1 MDGVGAM
8 QGIINLPGQ
17 QGEMPEVTFVW
28 RSEYGWPLD
37 SVSDNVSAFGYEPDD
52 FLVYGL
58 SYEDII
64 HPADLEM
71 VRKTLREYSGDPGED
86 LVQEY
91 RILNADGDARWVRE
105 NTQIVYD
112 EDGLMQC
119 LRAKIVDINDEKKHD
134 DFIFI
139 QDELGSHLNWP
150 VNLED
155 SMDVLLEL
163 TTQLKAIDI
172 CALYVVDGVTGG
184 LVLVNHKGL
193 SSGFVNSVSYFGADS
208 SQVNFA
214 KKGFPVYKH
223 YSEIYPFITGP
234 VMQDEGLQG
243 TAIIPIH
250 HEHHFVGLLIASS
263 SSEFIIPEDDRDSL
277 EVIKS
282 LAGLMISNMTMS
294 VMSDGMHYSMV

>member
-1 MDGVGAM
+1 
-8 QGIINLPGQ
+8 
-17 QGEMPEVTFVW
+17 MPEVTFVW

-37 SVSDNVSAFGYEPDD
+37 SVSDNVSTFGYEPDD

-64 HPADLEM
+64 HPADLEK
-71 VRKTLREYSGDPGED
+71 VRKVLREYSGNPGED

-105 NTQIVYD
+105 NTQIIYD

-134 DFIFI
+134 DFMFI
-139 QDELGSHLNWP
+139 QDELGSHLSWP

-163 TTQLKAIDI
+163 TTQLNAIDI
-172 CALYVVDGVTGG
+172 CALYVVDEVTGG

-193 SSGFVNSVSYFGADS
+193 SSEFVNSVSYFDADS

-243 TAIIPIH
+243 TAIIPVH

-263 SSEFIIPEDDRDSL
+263 SSEFIIPEGDRDSL

-282 LAGLMISNMTMS
+282 LAGLMIRNMTMS
-294 VMSDGMHYSMV
+294 VMNDGMHYSMA

>member
-1 MDGVGAM
+1 MS
-8 QGIINLPGQ
+8 
-17 QGEMPEVTFVW
+17 EVTFVW

-64 HPADLEM
+64 HPADLEK
-71 VRKTLREYSGDPGED
+71 VRKTLREYSGNPRED

-105 NTQIVYD
+105 NTRIIYD
-112 EDGLMQC
+112 GDGLMQC

-134 DFIFI
+134 DFMFI
-139 QDELGSHLNWP
+139 QDELGSHLSWP

-155 SMDVLLEL
+155 SMDVILEL
-163 TTQLKAIDI
+163 ITQLKAIDI
-172 CALYVVDGVTGG
+172 CALYVVDEVTGG

-193 SSGFVNSVSYFGADS
+193 SNDFVNNVSYFGADS
-208 SQVNFA
+208 SQVTFA
-214 KKGFPVYKH
+214 RRGMPVYKH

-243 TAIIPIH
+243 TAIIPVH

-294 VMSDGMHYSMV
+294 VMSDSMHYSMA